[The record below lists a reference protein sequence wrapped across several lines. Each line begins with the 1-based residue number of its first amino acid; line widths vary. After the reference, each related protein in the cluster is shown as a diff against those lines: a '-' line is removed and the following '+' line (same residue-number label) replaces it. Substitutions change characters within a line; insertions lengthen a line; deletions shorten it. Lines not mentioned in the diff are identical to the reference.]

1 VLEGYKWGIIF
12 GSKPSERTTNHTK
25 IRFRNISHANP
36 FDLFSKIHNHYDY
49 TYLLESIEGPRK
61 LTQYSFIGFDPQAII
76 TVKNGEIVFTD
87 VRERTSIREII
98 DEPLSKIKEILE
110 RNYLPFKE
118 LRLIGGAIGY
128 FSYDAI
134 RYWENLPKSAKDDL
148 NFPDIELAIYDDGI
162 IFDHGKQSA
171 FYYYLARNRLKDLER
186 LMKSPLE
193 IQSLQ
198 HTEPKTNLSKESF
211 EEEVTKA
218 KEYIV
223 SGDILQV
230 VLSKRY
236 EITLKG
242 DLLQFY
248 KSLRRINPSPY
259 MYFLKMKER
268 QIVGSSPEMLVR
280 IENGVVETYPIAGT
294 RPIAVDNKKN
304 EALAKELLNDPKER
318 AEHIMLVDLA
328 RNDIGKVSEYGSVHV
343 PQFMEVHKYSHVQHI
358 VSRVAGKLKPN
369 CDSFDSLKAIFPAG
383 TVSGAPKIRA
393 MEIIE
398 EAEPTRR
405 GPYAGGVGYFS
416 FNGNSDFA
424 ITIRTLMIN
433 GNKGYIQVGGGI
445 VADSV
450 PEREW
455 FETDYKAQALMM
467 ALKASG
473 ED

>member
-1 VLEGYKWGIIF
+1 LSPLKGTKNL
-12 GSKPSERTTNHTK
+12 SK
-25 IRFRNISHANP
+25 IRLRKISHENP
-36 FDLFSKIHNHYDY
+36 FDLFAKIHKHYDY

-61 LTQYSFIGFDPQAII
+61 LTQYSFIGFDPRSII
-76 TVKNGEIVFTD
+76 TVKNREIVFTD
-87 VRERTSIREII
+87 VREQTRIKEKT
-98 DEPLSKIKEILE
+98 DKPLSKIKETLE
-110 RNYLPFKE
+110 SNFLPCQE

-134 RYWENLPKSAKDDL
+134 RYWENLPKSAKDDI

-162 IFDHGKQSA
+162 MFDHMKQKA
-171 FYYYLARNRLKDLER
+171 YYYYLTKNRLQDLEK

-198 HTEPKTNLSKESF
+198 YTEPKTNLSKKTF
-211 EEEVTKA
+211 EKEVTNA
-218 KEYIV
+218 KDYIV

-248 KSLRRINPSPY
+248 RSLRSINPSPY

-268 QIVGSSPEMLVR
+268 QIIGSSPEMLVR
-280 IENGVVETYPIAGT
+280 TEKGIVETYPIAGT
-294 RPIAVDNKKN
+294 RPIAEDNEKN
-304 EALAKELLNDPKER
+304 ESLAKELLNDPKER

-358 VSRVAGKLKPN
+358 VSRVTGKLKPN
-369 CDSFDSLKAIFPAG
+369 CDNYDSLKAIFPAE

-424 ITIRTLMIN
+424 ITIRTLVIN
-433 GNKGYIQVGGGI
+433 GNKGYIQVGAGI

-467 ALKASG
+467 ALEASG
-473 ED
+473 EN